1 MATPIEEPERLPGT
15 DVYNQVG
22 ERIGTVEQ
30 LYGPGGDGPPGW
42 AGVAVRTGLMG
53 RRLVLVPLA
62 RFKFEDE
69 QVRVPYDTQHLL
81 DAPEV
86 DGKGG
91 LSDEDAALLS
101 DYFAVGRGDQ
111 ATDDNPGSYASQ
123 MPDADD
129 PPEPIDSS
137 G

>member
-1 MATPIEEPERLPGT
+1 
-15 DVYNQVG
+15 
-22 ERIGTVEQ
+22 
-30 LYGPGGDGPPGW
+30 
-42 AGVAVRTGLMG
+42 
-53 RRLVLVPLA
+53 
-62 RFKFEDE
+62 
-69 QVRVPYDTQHLL
+69 VRVPYDKQHLL
-81 DAPEV
+81 DAQDV

-91 LSDEDAALLS
+91 LSDEDAASLS
-101 DYFAVGRGDQ
+101 EYFAVGRGDQ